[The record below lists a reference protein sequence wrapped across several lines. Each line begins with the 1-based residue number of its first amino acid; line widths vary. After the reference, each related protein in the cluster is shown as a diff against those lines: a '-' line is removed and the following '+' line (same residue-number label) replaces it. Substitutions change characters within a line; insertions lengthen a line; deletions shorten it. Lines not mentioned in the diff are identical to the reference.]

1 MQLQPMVQKRKGE
14 TRRGK
19 GFSRSELRE
28 AGIDPK
34 QARKLGIPV
43 DPRRKTKHDE
53 NVKFLKHYLSS
64 LDLKK
69 APKSRKVK

>member
-19 GFSRSELRE
+19 GFSRNELRE
-28 AGIDPK
+28 AGTNSK

-53 NVKFLKHYLSS
+53 NVKFLKNYLSS
-64 LDLKK
+64 LGLKK